1 MAQRLSWQ
9 ELESLLTEAERQ
21 VPKGSLYRHYRDNK
35 GETTYEVVGHAVLE
49 SNETIQVL
57 YQSLVLSS
65 PQSSLLSSVP
75 IVFSRTLSEFTET
88 MRGGTQKRF
97 QKL

>member
-9 ELESLLTEAERQ
+9 ELESLLTEAEIQ
-21 VPKGSLYRHYRDNK
+21 VPKGTAYRHYRDNK
-35 GETTYEVVGHAVLE
+35 GEKVYTVLGHAVLE
-49 SNETIQVL
+49 GDESIQVL
-57 YQSLVLSS
+57 YQS
-65 PQSSLLSSVP
+65 SLQSSVP